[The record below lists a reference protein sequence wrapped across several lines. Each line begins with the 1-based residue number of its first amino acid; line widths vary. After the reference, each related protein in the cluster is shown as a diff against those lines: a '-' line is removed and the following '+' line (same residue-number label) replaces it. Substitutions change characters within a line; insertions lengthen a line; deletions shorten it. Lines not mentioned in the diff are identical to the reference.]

1 MLWINDEFSR
11 QLRLFLVVLIKVY
24 YGKGQN
30 KYFWR
35 NLRPEQT
42 CDLNFKRGK
51 NNPLAISFNFLNR
64 FSYAVLFTSIKTAEL
79 LLFLAICL
87 NFSDSSHNR
96 NLKRKLN
103 VLHLFAKCWICSQ
116 YNRTEILYNNW
127 NQRVSSMLASEVNY
141 FSCITLVSKERQ
153 VKTLYLAL
161 W

>member
-1 MLWINDEFSR
+1 MFARDWFLNLTWFPWLPSIVWEGWVFFLTAPFRQLRCYGLTYEFSR

-51 NNPLAISFNFLNR
+51 VNPRAISFNFLTR
-64 FSYAVLFTSIKTAEL
+64 FSYAMLFSSIKTTEL

-87 NFSDSSHNR
+87 NFSESSHNR
-96 NLKRKLN
+96 NLEWKLN
-103 VLHLFAKCWICSQ
+103 VLHMFAKCWIGLQC
-116 YNRTEILYNNW
+116 NRTE
-127 NQRVSSMLASEVNY
+127 
-141 FSCITLVSKERQ
+141 K
-153 VKTLYLAL
+153 
-161 W
+161 